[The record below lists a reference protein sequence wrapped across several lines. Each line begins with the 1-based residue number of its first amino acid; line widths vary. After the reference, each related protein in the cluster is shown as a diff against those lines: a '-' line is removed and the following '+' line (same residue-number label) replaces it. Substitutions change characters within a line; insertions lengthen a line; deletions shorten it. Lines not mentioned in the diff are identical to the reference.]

1 MIREIMEIGL
11 AMMLV
16 LPVSLICA
24 QAGSQAQQ
32 SQQISVSELE
42 VIDRLDERIRLD
54 RSVMEFAEEFSLFD
68 DQLYGSLKNKD
79 EQRERIAELN
89 GEINTTSDRLEQAQ
103 YTLLNGSESLVGN
116 TPQDLIRSEQ
126 EIRDEVD
133 LLESKLS
140 TMMER
145 VNELAVQSLFP
156 GVNVVLEISR
166 WDDPLASGATRDILE
181 VLEKSLESAR
191 DRDVS
196 GSGAQDK

>member
-11 AMMLV
+11 AAMLV
-16 LPVSLICA
+16 LPVSLFCA
-24 QAGSQAQQ
+24 QAGNQAQQ
-32 SQQISVSELE
+32 SQQISVGELE

-54 RSVMEFAEEFSLFD
+54 RSVIEFAEEFSLFD
-68 DQLYGSLKNKD
+68 DQLYGSLNNKD

-89 GEINTTSDRLEQAQ
+89 DEINITSDKLEQVQ

-126 EIRDEVD
+126 EIMEEVD

-140 TMMER
+140 SMMER

-181 VLEKSLESAR
+181 VLEKSIESVR
-191 DRDVS
+191 NRDVS
-196 GSGAQDK
+196 GSGAKDQ